1 MSFNDSAASSEEW
14 NQICE
19 ALYSLLSVITGTTE
33 PDMDPYSSVGSGDTM
48 TLVIALA
55 TQIYMAPA
63 EPQPSEI
70 NLVLCGRQAPWS
82 LCGL

>member
-1 MSFNDSAASSEEW
+1 
-14 NQICE
+14 
-19 ALYSLLSVITGTTE
+19 
-33 PDMDPYSSVGSGDTM
+33 MDPDSSVGSVETM

-63 EPQPSEI
+63 ESQPSGT
-70 NLVLCGRQAPWS
+70 NLTLRGGQGLWS

>member
-1 MSFNDSAASSEEW
+1 
-14 NQICE
+14 
-19 ALYSLLSVITGTTE
+19 
-33 PDMDPYSSVGSGDTM
+33 MDPDSSVGSVETM

-63 EPQPSEI
+63 ESQPSGT
-70 NLVLCGRQAPWS
+70 NLTLHGGQGLWS